1 MSQSFPPVFYS
12 EGFIV
17 LALMFM
23 FLIHFELIFIY
34 GIRQASNFVLLHLDI
49 QSSHSHF
56 LKRLS
61 FPHKC
66 LDSRV
71 ESPLATYARLCFRA
85 FSSLPPSVCPSVC
98 QHHCSDYCSCVICFE
113 IRTCETSHF
122 VLLFQDFFWLAQD
135 FLRFYT
141 NFKMDFSISSKSAIG
156 ILIGIVLHLQI
167 TLGSFDI
174 LTIFCIPIHEHRV
187 FQYICV
193 FFHFFQQ

>member
-1 MSQSFPPVFYS
+1 MFYS

-141 NFKMDFSISSKSAIG
+141 NFKVDFSISSKSAIG
-156 ILIGIVLHLQI
+156 ILIGIALYL
-167 TLGSFDI
+167 
-174 LTIFCIPIHEHRV
+174 
-187 FQYICV
+187 
-193 FFHFFQQ
+193 